1 MIHLRAL
8 HRDTSRRNSSHPE
21 SPASD
26 PGEEE
31 PDTPGLVAAA
41 NRETE
46 PANVPV
52 SSAAVDTTRPGAPPP
67 TDDRTLEPANSGSDE
82 PNNQETAS
90 HQPDVRSNSGWYIE
104 KVGLSRTVAV
114 LGFILA
120 VVIGAVTWAGMN
132 YANYYAKKSYE
143 LALYQTC
150 RSYEVCSSS
159 PRLIMCQD

>member
-8 HRDTSRRNSSHPE
+8 HRDTGRRNSSRAE

-31 PDTPGLVAAA
+31 PDTPGLVTAA
-41 NRETE
+41 NREIE

-52 SSAAVDTTRPGAPPP
+52 PPATADTTRAGAPPP
-67 TDDRTLEPANSGSDE
+67 TDDRTLGPANSGSDE

-90 HQPDVRSNSGWYIE
+90 HQPDVRSNLSWYIE
-104 KVGLSRTVAV
+104 KFGLSRTVAL
-114 LGFILA
+114 LGFVLA
-120 VVIGAVTWAGMN
+120 VIIGAVTWTGMN

-159 PRLIMCQD
+159 RLIMCQD